1 MNTTLFARLQLQ
13 AAFRRVIEQ
22 YGESVALSIIADAVE
37 RELAH
42 TDLAL
47 AIAK

>member
-22 YGESVALSIIADAVE
+22 YGELCVCHCGTE
-37 RELAH
+37 NH
-42 TDLAL
+42 C
-47 AIAK
+47 